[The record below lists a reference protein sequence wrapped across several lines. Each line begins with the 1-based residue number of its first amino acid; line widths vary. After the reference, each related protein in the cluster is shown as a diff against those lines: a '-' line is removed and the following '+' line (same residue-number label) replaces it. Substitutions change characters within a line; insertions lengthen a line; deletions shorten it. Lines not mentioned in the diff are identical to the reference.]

1 MYSKY
6 FRLNFLHLSYC
17 SLNRWIRLEISFS
30 SFLSANYACKLL
42 KNNFIAVMCT
52 AKYNLPCRSFAS
64 TVSFQKD
71 FFSTKKLIIN
81 SLQTR
86 RTHTGSVGN
95 SFLVFVASINVRVLN
110 HWLTF
115 LLPLFGLLFEIMH
128 RAKCVCDFVM
138 NDKIPHLPQVH
149 NLIANSLKL
158 RRGAKVKQFSK

>member
-86 RTHTGSVGN
+86 RTHTGLVGN

-110 HWLTF
+110 QWLTF
-115 LLPLFGLLFEIMH
+115 FAAAVWAPFRNHAPSQVCVRFCNEWQNTTFATSSQFNCKFFE
-128 RAKCVCDFVM
+128 V
-138 NDKIPHLPQVH
+138 
-149 NLIANSLKL
+149 
-158 RRGAKVKQFSK
+158 